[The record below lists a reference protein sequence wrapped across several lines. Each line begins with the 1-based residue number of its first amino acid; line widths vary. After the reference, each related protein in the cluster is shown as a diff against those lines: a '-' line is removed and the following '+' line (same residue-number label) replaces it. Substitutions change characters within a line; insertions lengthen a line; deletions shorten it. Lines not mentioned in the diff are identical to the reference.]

1 MFHSVG
7 LRGSSFRRTGKDE
20 QVGGRLQIDLGSSSS
35 GKLGN
40 QLNSGAISTTDVH
53 ESLKQRCVRIHI
65 ASNCLDQCIPST
77 VHDLK
82 HTIHEGNAT
91 KTLSDPS

>member
-7 LRGSSFRRTGKDE
+7 LRGSSSRRTGKDE

-53 ESLKQRCVRIHI
+53 ESLKQRVRAYTYCVELPGSMHTVY
-65 ASNCLDQCIPST
+65 ST
-77 VHDLK
+77 
-82 HTIHEGNAT
+82 
-91 KTLSDPS
+91 

>member
-1 MFHSVG
+1 MFHSIG
-7 LRGSSFRRTGKDE
+7 LRGSSSRRTGKDE

-35 GKLGN
+35 RKLGN
-40 QLNSGAISTTDVH
+40 QLNSRAISTTDVH
-53 ESLKQRCVRIHI
+53 ESLKQRVRIHI
-65 ASNCLDQCIPST
+65 ASNYLDQCIPST

-91 KTLSDPS
+91 KTLSDPN